1 MATNVV
7 IEKKLIEVPPK
18 KILWIMAIALLILF
32 LISSVRHAIFHST
45 GFDLGIY
52 DQVVYLI
59 SQGQVPISSFLGYH
73 HLGNHGAWAV
83 YPLALFYKIW
93 PSVYWLL
100 FIQSFSLVIAVLPL
114 WNLAKLTGLDEKV
127 SLGVIIS
134 YLLYPIVF
142 NVNLFDFHPE
152 VMALPVIFFVLLL
165 AEKKVIGWF
174 TLGVIWILGC
184 KAVLSL
190 LIIGLGLW
198 LLIFEKR
205 AKFGLIA
212 LILGSSWFIIV
223 TQGIIPAFSG
233 EEVAAVGRY
242 SYLGDS
248 VISIATNIFL
258 LPHLVL
264 GKIFS
269 FDTFRYLFLLILP
282 VIWGLIPFDKITA
295 KSQIWYTLTTFTP
308 ITIILF
314 LNILSD
320 VNFQRSLN
328 YQYSLPFVPFFLL
341 AMIRNLQVNQ
351 KYWQNFISTAP
362 TWFVTL
368 PAKIGNIPLK
378 IPNFLFPQTVL
389 IWSLFTLILIGN
401 FNEYLGY
408 FQSIDNG
415 RSLQQA
421 VAKIATKGGV
431 LTDNK
436 IAPHVTHRPMIK
448 LLDQTTPDNL
458 GEFDY
463 VLLNL
468 RYPWSD
474 TKSQGIALSNRLT
487 NHPQWQTS
495 FQADDVVLFSRIK

>member
-1 MATNVV
+1 MIDNVV
-7 IEKKLIEVPPK
+7 VEKKLIELPPK
-18 KILWIMAIALLILF
+18 QILWIMAIALFILF
-32 LISSVRHAIFHST
+32 LISSVRHTIFHST

-73 HLGNHGAWAV
+73 HLGNHGAWSV

-100 FIQSFSLVIAVLPL
+100 FIQSFSLAIALIPL
-114 WNLAKLTGLDEKV
+114 WNLAKLTGLDDKV
-127 SLGVIIS
+127 SFGVIIS

-152 VMALPVIFFVLLL
+152 VMALPVIFFVLLC
-165 AEKKVIGWF
+165 AEKKAIGWF
-174 TLGVIWILGC
+174 TLGVMWILGC

-190 LIIGLGLW
+190 LIIGLGGW

-205 AKFGLIA
+205 VKYGLIA

-248 VISIATNIFL
+248 VFSIASNMLL

-269 FDTFRYLFLLILP
+269 FDTLRYLFLLILP
-282 VIWGLIPFDKITA
+282 IIWGLIPLNQQTA
-295 KSQIWYTLTTFTP
+295 KAQIGQTLTTFTP
-308 ITIILF
+308 ISIILF

-320 VNFQRSLN
+320 VSFQRSLN

-351 KYWQNFISTAP
+351 TYWQNFKSTAP
-362 TWFVTL
+362 SWFVTL
-368 PAKIGNIPLK
+368 PVKLSNITLK
-378 IPNFLFPQTVL
+378 IPNFLFPKTIL

-401 FNEYLGY
+401 FNEYFGY
-408 FQSIDNG
+408 FQQIDNG

-421 VAKIATKGGV
+421 VGKIQTKGGV

-436 IAPHVTHRPMIK
+436 IAPHVTHRPMVK
-448 LLDQTTPDNL
+448 LLDQTTPTNL
-458 GEFDY
+458 VEFDY

-474 TKSQGIALSNRLT
+474 TKSQGIALSKRLT

-495 FQADDVVLFSRIK
+495 FQANDIILFSRIK

>member
-1 MATNVV
+1 MIDNVV
-7 IEKKLIEVPPK
+7 VEKKLIELPPK
-18 KILWIMAIALLILF
+18 QILWIMAIALFILF

-73 HLGNHGAWAV
+73 HLGNHGAWLV

-100 FIQSFSLVIAVLPL
+100 FIQSLSLAIALLPL
-114 WNLAKLTGLDEKV
+114 WNLAKLTGLNEQV

-152 VMALPVIFFVLLL
+152 VMALPVIFFVLLC
-165 AEKKVIGWF
+165 AEKKAIGWF

-212 LILGSSWFIIV
+212 LILGSAWFIIV

-248 VISIATNIFL
+248 VFSIASNMLL

-269 FDTFRYLFLLILP
+269 FDTLRYLFLLILP
-282 VIWGLIPFDKITA
+282 IIWGLIPFNKQTA
-295 KSQIWYTLTTFTP
+295 KAQIWQTLTTCTP
-308 ITIILF
+308 ISIILF

-320 VNFQRSLN
+320 VSFQRSLN

-351 KYWQNFISTAP
+351 TYWQSFRSAP
-362 TWFVTL
+362 SWFVSL
-368 PAKIGNIPLK
+368 PVKVSNMTLK
-378 IPNFLFPQTVL
+378 IPNFLFPKTIL

-401 FNEYLGY
+401 FNEYFGY
-408 FQSIDNG
+408 FQQIDNG

-421 VAKIATKGGV
+421 VGKIQTKGGV

-436 IAPHVTHRPMIK
+436 IAPHVTHRPMVK
-448 LLDQTTPDNL
+448 LLDQTTPTNL
-458 GEFDY
+458 VEFDY
-463 VLLNL
+463 ILLNL

-474 TKSQGIALSNRLT
+474 TKSQGIALSKKLT
-487 NHPQWQTS
+487 NHPQWQIS
-495 FQADDVVLFSRIK
+495 FQANDIVLFSRIK